1 MSACRHHVRDVC
13 AHSDMRILYL
23 TQWFEPEPAF
33 KGLEFAKALAAK
45 GHEVEVATAFPNYP
59 GGKVYPGY
67 RVRPY
72 QRDVMDGITVHRLY
86 VWPSHDR
93 SSVGR
98 MLNYLSFWLSSLFFG
113 LIRGWRYDA
122 VYIYHPP
129 ITPALAAA
137 LFCRLWRRPFV
148 VEIQDLWPDSV
159 ASSGMAPGRIVR
171 ALDAACRFT
180 YRRAAA
186 IVAQSAGMMARLEER
201 GVPKAKL
208 HCIRNWSTYAP
219 ARDAADLPPEV
230 VRAAF
235 AGRIN
240 LVYGGNMGQA
250 QGLRTVI
257 DAVAA
262 AIRTQPDLRLHLH
275 LFGGGIERD
284 TLAARI
290 DELGMAERMTLH
302 GSVSRG
308 AMDRIFDLAD
318 ILVLHL
324 KADPL
329 YEVTIPSKTQHY
341 LSCGKPIV
349 AGLSGEAADLL
360 RQSGAAIV
368 TAPEDTGAMT
378 AAILSLAERDPAER
392 DTLGKNGRDYY
403 DTHLAFAPAIDRTV
417 AILGQVA
424 GTLPR

>member
-1 MSACRHHVRDVC
+1 
-13 AHSDMRILYL
+13 MRILYL

-33 KGLEFAKALAAK
+33 KGLEFAKTLAAK

-59 GGKVYPGY
+59 AGKVYPGY

-72 QRDVMDGITVHRLY
+72 QRDMMDGMVVHRLY
-86 VWPSHDR
+86 VWPSHDQ

-98 MLNYLSFWLSSLFFG
+98 MLNYVSFWLSTLIFG
-113 LIRGWRYDA
+113 LIRGRRYDA
-122 VYIYHPP
+122 VYVYHPP
-129 ITPALAAA
+129 ITPGLAAA

-148 VEIQDLWPDSV
+148 LEIQDLWPDSV

-201 GVPKAKL
+201 GVPAAKL

-219 ARDAADLPPEV
+219 ARDATDLPTEA

-257 DAVAA
+257 DAAA
-262 AIRTQPDLRLHLH
+262 AAMRAQPDLPLHLH

-284 TLAARI
+284 ALAGRI
-290 DELGMAERMTLH
+290 AELGLTGRMTLH
-302 GSVSRG
+302 GAVSRD

-349 AGLSGEAADLL
+349 AGLSGEAADML
-360 RQSGAAIV
+360 RQSGAALV
-368 TAPEDTGAMT
+368 TAPEDTAAMT
-378 AAILSLAERDPAER
+378 ASILSLAERTQAER
-392 DTLGKNGRDYY
+392 DALGKDGRDYY
-403 DTHLAFAPAIDRTV
+403 DSHLSFAPAVDRTL
-417 AILGQVA
+417 AILGHVTGALQ
-424 GTLPR
+424 R

>member
-1 MSACRHHVRDVC
+1 MH
-13 AHSDMRILYL
+13 ILYL

-33 KGLEFAKALAAK
+33 KGIEFAKALAAK
-45 GHEVEVATAFPNYP
+45 GHEVEVVTAFPNYP
-59 GGKVYPGY
+59 TGKLYPGY

-72 QRDVMDGITVHRLY
+72 QRDDIDGVIVHRLY

-98 MLNYLSFWLSSLFFG
+98 MLNYLSFWLSSLVFG
-113 LIRGWRYDA
+113 LVRGRRYDA
-122 VYIYHPP
+122 VYVYHPP

-159 ASSGMAPGRIVR
+159 ASSGMAPGRMVR

-180 YRRAAA
+180 YSRATA

-201 GVPKAKL
+201 GVPATKL
-208 HCIRNWSTYAP
+208 HCVRNWSTYAP
-219 ARDAADLPPEV
+219 ARDAADTPSDAIQ
-230 VRAAF
+230 AAF

-240 LVYGGNMGQA
+240 LVYGGNLGQA

-262 AIRTQPDLRLHLH
+262 AVRARPNLPLHLH
-275 LFGGGIERD
+275 LFGSGIERD
-284 TLAARI
+284 ALATRI
-290 DELGMAERMTLH
+290 DELDMAARMTLH
-302 GSVSRG
+302 GAVSRG

-318 ILVLHL
+318 ILILHL

-349 AGLSGEAADLL
+349 AGLSGEAADML

-368 TAPEDTGAMT
+368 TAPEDIAAMT
-378 AAILSLAERDPAER
+378 AAIVSLAERDRTQR
-392 DTLGKNGRDYY
+392 DVLGKNGRDYY
-403 DTHLAFAPAIDRTV
+403 DTHLSFAPAIDRTL
-417 AILGQVA
+417 AILGHVTGA
-424 GTLPR
+424 LLR